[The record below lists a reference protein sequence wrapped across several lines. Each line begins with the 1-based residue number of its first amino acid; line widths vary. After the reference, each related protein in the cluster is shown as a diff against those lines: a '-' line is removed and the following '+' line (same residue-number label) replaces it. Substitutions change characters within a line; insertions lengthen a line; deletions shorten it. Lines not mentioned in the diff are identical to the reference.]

1 MDRLII
7 QIKSIEENDK
17 EIRRDKNF
25 HISSPFNQ
33 FIFFC
38 SNLGFRSVSSA
49 ELTATNSENQ
59 SSPSLPITQSTKP
72 INYQV
77 LSSQIASESSS
88 AADSTGSGSSSEQ
101 ASNAIN
107 ASNMNKTRKPMTIE
121 SLNYLDEPSLNRLID
136 HCKKTNTF
144 APLIRNL
151 GRYFS
156 SRDLLVQ
163 SFQKRPTAHIDELLQ
178 KAPKDLKKLKKEDFR
193 TLEGDLDKDVDSSC
207 CGMEPV
213 APSMAAATATAGYRK
228 RNDRDVP
235 RHYTS
240 VDLPSLR
247 RAMNHLLET
256 KSSAFD
262 SLNNAMQSLAM
273 NISVDLRM
281 QKQRDKIEEIIT
293 VLVIIF
299 EIIIIGKSDF
309 VDVALP
315 SICQAAAY
323 LPIWAQ
329 ARLAAIWAEHCKDGL
344 RKLLETLQQ
353 LISLQ
358 VITGAYHE
366 NAYVQDNEIIIS
378 ATKLM
383 KVSRAWVMK
392 LHFSI
397 MLLSEGINLVFVF
410 IKFRSY
416 TMQAYWLVRWSRQNY
431 GTKTPTP
438 NRHWLTMRPFSF
450 TRAARNLQSLNR
462 LTRWPKN

>member
-1 MDRLII
+1 
-7 QIKSIEENDK
+7 
-17 EIRRDKNF
+17 
-25 HISSPFNQ
+25 
-33 FIFFC
+33 
-38 SNLGFRSVSSA
+38 
-49 ELTATNSENQ
+49 
-59 SSPSLPITQSTKP
+59 
-72 INYQV
+72 
-77 LSSQIASESSS
+77 
-88 AADSTGSGSSSEQ
+88 
-101 ASNAIN
+101 
-107 ASNMNKTRKPMTIE
+107 MNKLRKPMTIE

-207 CGMEPV
+207 TETGATPT
-213 APSMAAATATAGYRK
+213 TATTTFRK
-228 RNDRDVP
+228 RNNRDVP

-247 RAMNHLLET
+247 RAMSKLLET

-273 NISVDLRM
+273 GISVDLRM
-281 QKQRDKIEEIIT
+281 QTQRDKIEEIIT
-293 VLVIIF
+293 VFVIVF

-323 LPIWAQ
+323 LPVWAQ
-329 ARLAAIWAEHCKDGL
+329 ARLAAIWAEHCKEGL

-383 KVSRAWVMK
+383 KVKTV
-392 LHFSI
+392 
-397 MLLSEGINLVFVF
+397 G
-410 IKFRSY
+410 
-416 TMQAYWLVRWSRQNY
+416 QNCMNEA
-431 GTKTPTP
+431 K
-438 NRHWLTMRPFSF
+438 
-450 TRAARNLQSLNR
+450 
-462 LTRWPKN
+462 

>member
-1 MDRLII
+1 MNRRRCSFNRVRRRMWQWRQALPTHSLRKRTMHTGEFTSRLDIPNRFATTCIDSRFSPCDDNHI
-7 QIKSIEENDK
+7 QSHQYSCIYKQLTAYLD
-17 EIRRDKNF
+17 
-25 HISSPFNQ
+25 ISHA
-33 FIFFC
+33 FFVIC
-38 SNLGFRSVSSA
+38 SCFSNLWRNNTNSNVPLFLLSLVLRSVSSI
-49 ELTATNSENQ
+49 EATVAGAENQ
-59 SSPSLPITQSTKP
+59 SSPSLPLTQSTKP
-72 INYQV
+72 NNQE
-77 LSSQIASESSS
+77 LPSQAAEASGAKCATTPSDSTSES
-88 AADSTGSGSSSEQ
+88 

-107 ASNMNKTRKPMTIE
+107 ASNMNKLRKPMTIE
-121 SLNYLDEPSLNRLID
+121 SLNFLDEPSLNRLID

-207 CGMEPV
+207 TETGATPT
-213 APSMAAATATAGYRK
+213 TATTTFRK
-228 RNDRDVP
+228 RNNRDVP

-247 RAMNHLLET
+247 RAMSKLLET

-273 NISVDLRM
+273 GISVDLRM
-281 QKQRDKIEEIIT
+281 QTQRDKIEEIIT
-293 VLVIIF
+293 VFVIVF

-323 LPIWAQ
+323 LPVWAQ
-329 ARLAAIWAEHCKDGL
+329 ARLAAIWAEHCKEGL

-383 KVSRAWVMK
+383 KVKTV
-392 LHFSI
+392 
-397 MLLSEGINLVFVF
+397 G
-410 IKFRSY
+410 
-416 TMQAYWLVRWSRQNY
+416 QNCMNEA
-431 GTKTPTP
+431 K
-438 NRHWLTMRPFSF
+438 
-450 TRAARNLQSLNR
+450 
-462 LTRWPKN
+462 

>member
-1 MDRLII
+1 MY
-7 QIKSIEENDK
+7 
-17 EIRRDKNF
+17 
-25 HISSPFNQ
+25 
-33 FIFFC
+33 FF
-38 SNLGFRSVSSA
+38 LVFRSVNPA
-49 ELTATNSENQ
+49 EVKTSNSENQ
-59 SSPSLPITQSTKP
+59 SSPSLPITQSTKL
-72 INYQV
+72 INQD
-77 LSSQIASESSS
+77 LSSQ
-88 AADSTGSGSSSEQ
+88 TSSELNSATERSDNSSEL
-101 ASNAIN
+101 ASDAIN
-107 ASNMNKTRKPMTIE
+107 ASSMNKLRKPMTIE

-136 HCKKTNTF
+136 QCKKTNTF

-178 KAPKDLKKLKKEDFR
+178 KAPTDLKKLKKEDFR

-207 CGMEPV
+207 TDTVGTLSSASV
-213 APSMAAATATAGYRK
+213 HRK
-228 RNDRDVP
+228 RNNRDMP

-247 RAMNHLLET
+247 RAMNRLLET

-273 NISVDLRM
+273 GISVDLRM
-281 QKQRDKIEEIIT
+281 QTQRDKIEEIIT
-293 VLVIIF
+293 VFVIIF

-315 SICQAAAY
+315 SICQAAAH
-323 LPIWAQ
+323 LPVWAQ
-329 ARLAAIWAEHCKDGL
+329 ARLAAIWAEHCKEGL

-383 KVSRAWVMK
+383 KVM
-392 LHFSI
+392 
-397 MLLSEGINLVFVF
+397 ELVDL
-410 IKFRSY
+410 RE
-416 TMQAYWLVRWSRQNY
+416 
-431 GTKTPTP
+431 
-438 NRHWLTMRPFSF
+438 
-450 TRAARNLQSLNR
+450 
-462 LTRWPKN
+462 

>member
-1 MDRLII
+1 MNSYKFL
-7 QIKSIEENDK
+7 SIGFLRTGTS
-17 EIRRDKNF
+17 IV
-25 HISSPFNQ
+25 SSPVARIFRQLFSTFHFQ
-33 FIFFC
+33 FLMDSSFV
-38 SNLGFRSVSSA
+38 SRSVSSVA
-49 ELTATNSENQ
+49 VTAGSVENQ
-59 SSPSLPITQSTKP
+59 SSPSLPLTTQSTKSTD
-72 INYQV
+72 QQ
-77 LSSQIASESSS
+77 LSSQTASEANS
-88 AADSTGSGSSSEQ
+88 ATDPSDSTKPV
-101 ASNAIN
+101 SNAII
-107 ASNMNKTRKPMTIE
+107 ASTMSKVRKPMTIE

-207 CGMEPV
+207 TDTMTT
-213 APSMAAATATAGYRK
+213 STAITAHRK
-228 RNDRDVP
+228 RNDRDAP

-247 RAMNHLLET
+247 RAMNRLLQT

-273 NISVDLRM
+273 GISVDLRM
-281 QKQRDKIEEIIT
+281 QTQREKIEEIIT
-293 VLVIIF
+293 VFVIIF

-315 SICQAAAY
+315 SICQAAAH
-323 LPIWAQ
+323 LPVWAQ
-329 ARLAAIWAEHCKDGL
+329 ARLAAIWAEHCKEGL

-358 VITGAYHE
+358 VITGHE

-383 KVSRAWVMK
+383 KVNESV
-392 LHFSI
+392 LLNTN
-397 MLLSEGINLVFVF
+397 MLYNIFTIFISYNVQYIRIIN
-410 IKFRSY
+410 S
-416 TMQAYWLVRWSRQNY
+416 
-431 GTKTPTP
+431 
-438 NRHWLTMRPFSF
+438 
-450 TRAARNLQSLNR
+450 
-462 LTRWPKN
+462 

>member
-1 MDRLII
+1 ML
-7 QIKSIEENDK
+7 
-17 EIRRDKNF
+17 
-25 HISSPFNQ
+25 
-33 FIFFC
+33 
-38 SNLGFRSVSSA
+38 
-49 ELTATNSENQ
+49 
-59 SSPSLPITQSTKP
+59 PSQT
-72 INYQV
+72 V
-77 LSSQIASESSS
+77 SESNKATDSS
-88 AADSTGSGSSSEQ
+88 SGSSEA

-107 ASNMNKTRKPMTIE
+107 ASNMNKLRKPMTIE
-121 SLNYLDEPSLNRLID
+121 SLNYLDEPSLYRLID

-163 SFQKRPTAHIDELLQ
+163 SFQKRPIAHIDELLQ

-193 TLEGDLDKDVDSSC
+193 ALEGDLDKDVDSSC
-207 CGMEPV
+207 CRADAVMMPI
-213 APSMAAATATAGYRK
+213 STAATAMSTVHRK
-228 RNDRDVP
+228 RTDHDAP

-247 RAMNHLLET
+247 RAMNLLLET

-273 NISVDLRM
+273 GISVDLRM
-281 QKQRDKIEEIIT
+281 QTQRDKIEEIIT

-323 LPIWAQ
+323 LPVWAQ
-329 ARLAAIWAEHCKDGL
+329 ARLAAIWAEHCKEGL

-383 KVSRAWVMK
+383 KV
-392 LHFSI
+392 
-397 MLLSEGINLVFVF
+397 
-410 IKFRSY
+410 RS
-416 TMQAYWLVRWSRQNY
+416 
-431 GTKTPTP
+431 
-438 NRHWLTMRPFSF
+438 
-450 TRAARNLQSLNR
+450 
-462 LTRWPKN
+462 